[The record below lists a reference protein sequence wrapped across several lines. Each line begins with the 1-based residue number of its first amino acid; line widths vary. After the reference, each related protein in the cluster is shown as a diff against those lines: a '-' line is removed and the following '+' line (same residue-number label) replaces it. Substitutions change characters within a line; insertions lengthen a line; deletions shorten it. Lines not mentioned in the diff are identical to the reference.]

1 MSNPL
6 LTSFDQVPFD
16 AIKDEHFKPAF
27 DAALSDARKEIDA
40 IAQNPEVATF
50 ENTIAAL
57 DYSGEHLGRLS
68 SVFFN
73 LNSAET
79 NPQIQALAQDIS
91 PLLSAFSN
99 DVTLNEEL
107 FARINSVWNQRA
119 SLDLNAEEN
128 RLLEKTH
135 KSFSRNGALLDEASK
150 DRLREIDGLL
160 SRLQLQFGENVLA
173 ETNAYQLH
181 ITDEANLEGLPESLR
196 QMAAAIA
203 GQRELDGWVFTL
215 DYPSYVPFMKYAKNR
230 ALRKEMAMAFGK
242 RGFQD
247 NDHDNK
253 KVLLEIV
260 GLREERA
267 RLLGFGNHAEFV
279 LAERMAEKPATVQS
293 FLEEL
298 LSKALPAAQK
308 DLKALQDLA
317 KEQDQI
323 ETLERWDASFYS
335 EQLKQARFSFDE
347 QAVKPYFPLQQVL
360 EGVFTIAGKLFD
372 LHFNLD
378 KVIPTYHEEVDCYR
392 VYDGEGNF
400 VALFY
405 SDFHPR
411 EGKRPGAWMTS
422 YKSQSRKDGENR
434 RPHISIVCNFSR
446 ATESAPALLSFDEV
460 LTLFHEFGHALHGML
475 ADTTFPGLSGTSV
488 YWDFVELPSQIMEN
502 WCYEKEA
509 LALFAKH
516 YETGEALPMEE
527 VQKIK
532 AMGSFL
538 EGLATAR
545 QLSFGLL
552 DMAWHTTEHASIE
565 DVKTFETAA
574 MEKASL
580 YPPVAEACMS
590 TAFSHI
596 FQGGY
601 SAGYYSYKWA
611 EVLDADAFEAFLE
624 AGIFD
629 QATADSFKENILS
642 KGGTQAPMELYR
654 KFRGREPLQE
664 ALLKR
669 AGLR

>member
-253 KVLLEIV
+253 KCF
-260 GLREERA
+260 LRSLVYEKKERA
-267 RLLGFGNHAEFV
+267 C
-279 LAERMAEKPATVQS
+279 S
-293 FLEEL
+293 
-298 LSKALPAAQK
+298 
-308 DLKALQDLA
+308 
-317 KEQDQI
+317 
-323 ETLERWDASFYS
+323 
-335 EQLKQARFSFDE
+335 
-347 QAVKPYFPLQQVL
+347 
-360 EGVFTIAGKLFD
+360 
-372 LHFNLD
+372 
-378 KVIPTYHEEVDCYR
+378 
-392 VYDGEGNF
+392 
-400 VALFY
+400 
-405 SDFHPR
+405 
-411 EGKRPGAWMTS
+411 
-422 YKSQSRKDGENR
+422 
-434 RPHISIVCNFSR
+434 
-446 ATESAPALLSFDEV
+446 
-460 LTLFHEFGHALHGML
+460 
-475 ADTTFPGLSGTSV
+475 
-488 YWDFVELPSQIMEN
+488 
-502 WCYEKEA
+502 A
-509 LALFAKH
+509 LATTLNLSWPNEWPKNQLLFN
-516 YETGEALPMEE
+516 P
-527 VQKIK
+527 
-532 AMGSFL
+532 F
-538 EGLATAR
+538 
-545 QLSFGLL
+545 
-552 DMAWHTTEHASIE
+552 
-565 DVKTFETAA
+565 
-574 MEKASL
+574 
-580 YPPVAEACMS
+580 
-590 TAFSHI
+590 
-596 FQGGY
+596 
-601 SAGYYSYKWA
+601 
-611 EVLDADAFEAFLE
+611 
-624 AGIFD
+624 
-629 QATADSFKENILS
+629 
-642 KGGTQAPMELYR
+642 
-654 KFRGREPLQE
+654 
-664 ALLKR
+664 
-669 AGLR
+669 

>member
-203 GQRELDGWVFTL
+203 GQRELNGWVFTL

-392 VYDGEGNF
+392 VHDGEGNF

-654 KFRGREPLQE
+654 KFRGREPRQE

>member
-6 LTSFDQVPFD
+6 LTPFDTVPFD
-16 AIKDEHFKPAF
+16 QIKDEHFKPAF
-27 DAALSDARKEIDA
+27 EAALTQARKEVND
-40 IAQNPEVATF
+40 IAENPAPPTF

-57 DYSGEHLGRLS
+57 DFSGEHLGRLS
-68 SVFFN
+68 SLFFN

-79 NPQIQALAQDIS
+79 NPQIQALAQEIS
-91 PLLSAFSN
+91 PMLSAFSN
-99 DVTLNEEL
+99 DVTLNEGL
-107 FARINSVWNQRA
+107 FERINTVWGMRRDLG
-119 SLDLNAEEN
+119 LDHEAT

-135 KSFSRNGALLDEASK
+135 KSFSRNGALLKGEAK
-150 DRLREIDGLL
+150 EKLREIDSQL

-181 ITDEANLEGLPESLR
+181 ITDEKDLEGLPEGLR

-203 GQRELDGWVFTL
+203 QQKELDGWVFTL
-215 DYPSYVPFMKYAKNR
+215 DYPSYVPFMKYATNR
-230 ALRKEMAMAFGK
+230 ALRKEMALAFGR
-242 RGFQD
+242 RGFQS
-247 NDHDNK
+247 NDHDNQ
-253 KVLLEIV
+253 KVLLKIV

-267 RLLGFGNHAEFV
+267 HLLGFDTHAAFV
-279 LAERMAEKPATVQS
+279 LAERMAETPANVQS
-293 FLEEL
+293 FLDEL
-298 LSKALPAAQK
+298 LEKALPAAQK

-317 KEQDQI
+317 LEKDGI
-323 ETLERWDASFYS
+323 ERLERWDASFYS
-335 EQLKQARFSFDE
+335 EQLKQSRFQFDE
-347 QAVKPYFPLQQVL
+347 QAVKPYFPLDKVL
-360 EGVFTIAGKLFD
+360 KGVFEIAGKLYD
-372 LHFNLD
+372 LNFELAAD
-378 KVIPTYHEEVDCYR
+378 VATYHQEVDCYR
-392 VYDGEGNF
+392 VTDSAGEF
-400 VALFY
+400 IALLY
-405 SDFHPR
+405 TDFHPR
-411 EGKRPGAWMTS
+411 DGKRPGAWMTS
-422 YKSQSRKDGENR
+422 YKSQSKEGGKNN

-446 ATESAPALLSFDEV
+446 ATESTPSLLTFDEV

-475 ADTTFPGLSGTSV
+475 ANTTYPGLSGTSV

-509 LALFAKH
+509 LALFAQH

-527 VQKIK
+527 VEKIK

-538 EGLATAR
+538 EGLATVR

-552 DMAWHTTEHASIE
+552 DMAWHTTPSDQIQ
-565 DVKTFETAA
+565 DVKAFETQA

-580 YPPVAEACMS
+580 YPPVQAACMS

-611 EVLDADAFEAFLE
+611 EVLDADAFEAFKE

-629 QATADSFKENILS
+629 PTTAALFKDHILS
-642 KGGTQAPMELYR
+642 KGGTEPPMDLYR
-654 KFRGREPLQE
+654 KFRGRKPRQE
-664 ALLKR
+664 ALLVR

>member
-267 RLLGFGNHAEFV
+267 RLLDFGNHAEFV

-392 VYDGEGNF
+392 VHDGEGNF

>member
-392 VYDGEGNF
+392 VHDGEGNF

-654 KFRGREPLQE
+654 KFRGREPRQE

>member
-6 LTSFDQVPFD
+6 LIPFDQVPFNE
-16 AIKDEHFKPAF
+16 IKDEHFKPAF
-27 DAALSDARKEIDA
+27 DAALADARKEIEA
-40 IAQNPEVATF
+40 IAQNPEAATF

-79 NPQIQALAQDIS
+79 NPQIQALAQEIS

-107 FARINSVWNQRA
+107 FARINTVWNQRA

-135 KSFSRNGALLDEASK
+135 KSFSRNGALLGEEAK
-150 DRLREIDGLL
+150 GRLREIDGLL

-181 ITDEANLEGLPESLR
+181 IMDEADLEGLPESLR
-196 QMAAAIA
+196 QMAAAMA
-203 GQRELDGWVFTL
+203 GQRELEGWVFTL

-247 NDHDNK
+247 NEHDNK

-372 LHFNLD
+372 LHFSLD
-378 KVIPTYHEEVDCYR
+378 KEIPTYHEEVDCYR
-392 VYDGEGNF
+392 VQDGEGRF

-446 ATESAPALLSFDEV
+446 ATESAPALLTFDEV

-475 ADTTFPGLSGTSV
+475 ADTTYPGLSGTSV

-538 EGLATAR
+538 EGLATVR

-552 DMAWHTTEHASIE
+552 DMAWHTTEHASID
-565 DVKTFETAA
+565 DVKAFEKAA
-574 MEKASL
+574 MEKSSL

-654 KFRGREPLQE
+654 KFRGREPRQE

>member
-6 LTSFDQVPFD
+6 LIPFDQVPFNE
-16 AIKDEHFKPAF
+16 IKDEHFKPAF
-27 DAALSDARKEIDA
+27 DAALADARKEVET
-40 IAQNPEVATF
+40 IAQNPEAATF

-79 NPQIQALAQDIS
+79 NPQIQALAQEIS

-99 DVTLNEEL
+99 DVTLNEDL
-107 FARINSVWNQRA
+107 FARINTVWNQRA
-119 SLDLNAEEN
+119 SLGLNPEAT

-135 KSFSRNGALLDEASK
+135 KSFSRNGALLGEEAK
-150 DRLREIDGLL
+150 GRLREIDGML

-181 ITDEANLEGLPESLR
+181 ITDEADLEGLPESLR
-196 QMAAAIA
+196 QMAAAMA
-203 GQRELDGWVFTL
+203 GQRELEGWVFTL

-279 LAERMAEKPATVQS
+279 LAERMAEKPASVQS

-317 KEQDQI
+317 QEQDQI

-372 LHFNLD
+372 LHFSLD
-378 KVIPTYHEEVDCYR
+378 KDIPTYHEEVDCYR
-392 VYDGEGNF
+392 VQDGEGHF

-422 YKSQSRKDGENR
+422 YKSQSRKKGENR

-446 ATESAPALLSFDEV
+446 ATESAPALLTFDEV

-475 ADTTFPGLSGTSV
+475 ADTTYPGLSGTSV

-516 YETGEALPMEE
+516 YETGESLPMEE

-538 EGLATAR
+538 EGLATVR

-552 DMAWHTTEHASIE
+552 DMAWHTAEHSSIT
-565 DVKTFETAA
+565 DVKAFEKAA
-574 MEKASL
+574 MKPASL

-642 KGGTQAPMELYR
+642 KGGTEAPMELYR
-654 KFRGREPLQE
+654 KFRGREPRQE

>member
-654 KFRGREPLQE
+654 KFRGREPRQE

>member
-392 VYDGEGNF
+392 VHDGEGNF

>member
-1 MSNPL
+1 
-6 LTSFDQVPFD
+6 
-16 AIKDEHFKPAF
+16 
-27 DAALSDARKEIDA
+27 
-40 IAQNPEVATF
+40 
-50 ENTIAAL
+50 
-57 DYSGEHLGRLS
+57 
-68 SVFFN
+68 
-73 LNSAET
+73 
-79 NPQIQALAQDIS
+79 
-91 PLLSAFSN
+91 
-99 DVTLNEEL
+99 
-107 FARINSVWNQRA
+107 
-119 SLDLNAEEN
+119 
-128 RLLEKTH
+128 
-135 KSFSRNGALLDEASK
+135 
-150 DRLREIDGLL
+150 
-160 SRLQLQFGENVLA
+160 
-173 ETNAYQLH
+173 
-181 ITDEANLEGLPESLR
+181 
-196 QMAAAIA
+196 
-203 GQRELDGWVFTL
+203 
-215 DYPSYVPFMKYAKNR
+215 MKYAKNR

-392 VYDGEGNF
+392 VHDGEGNF

-654 KFRGREPLQE
+654 KFRGREPRQE